1 MLPVIFPRRA
11 PGWPDE
17 AFARADGIPMTK
29 QAVRAQILAGLAV
42 TPGDTA
48 WDVGAGTG
56 SVSIELAFA
65 NGGAPVYAVECLPE
79 ACALIRDNCRCHGAW
94 NVRVV
99 EGTAPEALEQL
110 PAPGLVFVGGSRG
123 RLAPILDRA
132 LAANPAVRLCI
143 SAIALETLAAAI
155 AALTSRGLQAH
166 VTQIAA
172 AHAPGTGRL
181 HLLRGENPVFLITA
195 GK

>member
-1 MLPVIFPRRA
+1 
-11 PGWPDE
+11 
-17 AFARADGIPMTK
+17 MTK

-42 TPGDTA
+42 KPGDTA

-79 ACALIRDNCRCHGAW
+79 ACALIRDNCRRHGAW

-110 PAPGLVFVGGSRG
+110 PAPDLVFVGGSRG
-123 RLAPILDRA
+123 RLVPILDRA

-143 SAIALETLAAAI
+143 SAIALETLAAAT